1 MRMMNKKLLV
11 SLGVIIMGIWPLIS
25 YGGFFMTK
33 EDAAVTTADVNDDLY
48 IAGNSV
54 AVEHNVQ
61 DDVFSAANSVEVT
74 GNVGQDVYAGG
85 NSVRITGEVGDDV
98 FAGGNTVRI
107 TGKRVD
113 DIFAVGNVV
122 EIFSGNINGS
132 IYTAGQNITISGQIN
147 GGVQAMGETV
157 KIKAGTE
164 IKGDLVTYGP
174 NEPLIED
181 NVIIG
186 GEKKHVL
193 DEAKTKPGVM
203 AGKSLLLGWLMSILI
218 WVIAAL
224 VLWYVWPELIKDTVR
239 YSLQKSG
246 RSLGI
251 GIIWIIGLIPV
262 AILLLLT
269 IVGWPL
275 ALISVF
281 GSAALWLT
289 AKAISMIVVGVWV
302 MQKIQKRE
310 APITW
315 QHILIGT
322 VIIKL
327 VQIVPVVGW
336 LIGLV
341 IFALTLGALGISLWE
356 RWRTKSIEPVKTVDA
371 ATVD

>member
-1 MRMMNKKLLV
+1 MNKKLLV
-11 SLGVIIMGIWPLIS
+11 SLGMVILGMWPLVS

-61 DDVFSAANSVEVT
+61 DDVFGAANSVEVT
-74 GNVGQDVYAGG
+74 GNVGQDIYAAG

-98 FAGGNTVRI
+98 FAAGNTVRI
-107 TGKRVD
+107 TGKSAD

-122 EIFSGNINGS
+122 EIFSGNIQGS
-132 IYTAGQNITISGQIN
+132 IYTAGQRITVSGQID
-147 GGVQAMGETV
+147 GAVQAMGETV
-157 KIKAGTE
+157 KIKSGTE

-181 NVIIG
+181 NVVIT
-186 GEKKHVL
+186 GEKRHVL
-193 DEAKTKPGVM
+193 QEVKTRPGGV
-203 AGKSLLLGWLMSILI
+203 AGKSLLLGWLMSILV

-224 VLWYVWPELIKDTVR
+224 VLWYVWPELIKDTV
-239 YSLQKSG
+239 SHALQKSG

-251 GIIWIIGLIPV
+251 GFIWIIGLVPV
-262 AILLLLT
+262 AILLLMT

-275 ALISVF
+275 LLITIF
-281 GSAALWLT
+281 GSATLWVM
-289 AKAISMIVVGVWV
+289 AKIISMIVVGVWV
-302 MQKIQKRE
+302 MQKMQKRE

-315 QHILIGT
+315 QHILLGT
-322 VIIKL
+322 IVIELI
-327 VQIVPVVGW
+327 QIVPVVGW

-356 RWRTKSIEPVKTVDA
+356 RLRTKPIEPVKTVDA
-371 ATVD
+371 ATVA